1 MLACESNGRASWGSP
16 VGKGER
22 TLGEMFGLMSSVV
35 AHAYLAAAPAA
46 YGPQPADA
54 DVSSTDTVEE
64 EEPRW
69 SSEGFY
75 SAMGVAPTM
84 TVYPIG
90 FNAGLR
96 YDLEIGMHWRRRRTT
111 LFVGADAKVLQ
122 SFGRKRPGG
131 GVDAVFTAS
140 RGALYGRVGLGAMTG
155 IPNSPDVNRYAPAVG
170 GLVGFG
176 LQGRHGDVVGRLGVD
191 YDVRLDN
198 TGRVNQTVM
207 LSLRIVF
214 GFEEW

>member
-1 MLACESNGRASWGSP
+1 
-16 VGKGER
+16 
-22 TLGEMFGLMSSVV
+22 MFGLISCTV
-35 AHAYLAAAPAA
+35 AHAYLAVAPAA

-54 DVSSTDTVEE
+54 ELAASTEVEE
-64 EEPRW
+64 PELRW
-69 SSEGFY
+69 NSEGFY
-75 SAMGVAPTM
+75 SAMGIGPTM

-96 YDLEIGMHWRRRRTT
+96 YDMEIGMHWRRRRTT
-111 LFVGADAKVLQ
+111 LFVGADAKILQ

-131 GVDAVFTAS
+131 GVDAMLTVS
-140 RGALYGRVGLGAMTG
+140 RGNIYGRLGAGAMMG
-155 IPNSPDVNRYAPAVG
+155 IPNGPDVNSTAPAVG

-176 LQGRHGDVVGRLGVD
+176 LQGRSGDVVGRIGVD